1 MYENCS
7 CGEVLNY
14 KINGRATEGNCDNC
28 DLYWAL
34 AQVSLIISAGL
45 IASTVVPNILINLRC
60 VAATDKALA
69 LALWI
74 TFIGTLPFVPFMFL
88 YGLIAGKFNL

>member
-1 MYENCS
+1 M
-7 CGEVLNY
+7 LNV
-14 KINGRATEGNCDNC
+14 KVNGRATEGSCDNC
-28 DLYWAL
+28 DLFWAL

-60 VAATDKALA
+60 IASTDKALA

-74 TFIGTLPFVPFMFL
+74 TFIGTLPFIPFK
-88 YGLIAGKFNL
+88 LIYDVVAGKFTLNVI